1 MFSLEFAFDVK
12 LSVDKKDK
20 NIFNSILYCITL
32 DTDIGEIVGSITRDK
47 GKKIFTIDT
56 SEVNGEYNGIGIG
69 FKYYTETIRKCFDY
83 GCTEFRSSKTRNNY
97 SDRVW
102 EKLKAEFYN
111 IEKHRKQYIV
121 SLPVKQ
127 IL

>member
-20 NIFNSILYCITL
+20 NVFNSILYCITL
-32 DTDIGEIVGSITRDK
+32 DQDVGEIVGSITREKDK
-47 GKKIFTIDT
+47 IVYTIDT
-56 SEVNGEYNGIGIG
+56 SELNGEYNGLGIG

-83 GCTEFRSSKTRNNY
+83 GCTEFRSSNTRNKY

-111 IEKHRKQYIV
+111 IEKYRKQYIV
-121 SLPVKQ
+121 SLPDKQ